1 MEPAGKTQKI
11 PENFQYRSDNR
22 PLVCCLASSS
32 FAYGETNI
40 GFARDNNEDS
50 FCLHA
55 VSSCDPMLFAVAD
68 GIGGHGHGDFASR
81 LLIRMLL
88 TGWRDLRDRI
98 PNDPRELEAELSRFV
113 ISCNRRIYELNEA
126 ADNSVPMGTTLAMLI
141 VLPDFAVTVHLGD
154 SRVYVLREGKPLD
167 LLTEDHSYV
176 AQLVRDGKITPEQAE
191 SHPLSHVILR
201 SVGPLP
207 DAEPEI
213 HFHERRAGDRFL
225 VCTDGVTT
233 HLNNAR
239 IEEIL
244 RSAGSAA
251 ESVKLLINAS
261 LRQGGRDNITAVS
274 AFL

>member
-1 MEPAGKTQKI
+1 MIPAGKTQKI

-22 PLVCCLASSS
+22 PLACCLASSS

-50 FCLHA
+50 FGLHA
-55 VSSCDPMLFAVAD
+55 VSTCEPMLFAVAD

-88 TGWRDLRDRI
+88 AGWRDIRDTL
-98 PNDPRELEAELSRFV
+98 PEDPRKLAAALSLLV
-113 ISCNRRIYELNEA
+113 TSSNRRIFELNEK
-126 ADNSVPMGTTLAMLI
+126 ADNSVPMGTTLAML
-141 VLPDFAVTVHLGD
+141 VVMPKFAVTAHLGD
-154 SRVYVLREGKPLD
+154 SRVYVLRNKGHLA

-176 AQLVRDGKITPEQAE
+176 AQLIRSGQITPEQAK

-201 SVGPLP
+201 SVGPTP

-213 HFHERRAGDRFL
+213 RFHERREGDRFL
-225 VCTDGVTT
+225 VCSDGVTT
-233 HLNNAR
+233 HLNDAR
-239 IEEIL
+239 IEGIL
-244 RSAGSAA
+244 RDSGSAA
-251 ESVKLLINAS
+251 EAVRTLVNAS
-261 LRQGGRDNITAVS
+261 LREGGRDNITAVS